1 MTKNQPDIN
10 SILKQAKTDKKNE
23 FGFIVSK
30 NLTRKTMFLLC
41 YSSLVLCFTSCSNGS
56 TANSNSTQYV
66 QVKDSL
72 KSKEIVKNGTFKKL
86 KLVKIIQSK
95 TMSTNNNISVYEPAI
110 NSPKSIIYAKDGS
123 KFYVNSLEGYTT
135 VVFDTKSLKKLKE
148 IRHEF
153 NASNNKLFKNN
164 ENTVFDYKFKQT
176 KTEYNDFLGK
186 PVESC
191 LSHEGKYLWVT
202 YYRRDWDPK
211 AESPSAVAIIN
222 TETDEIVRI
231 MPSGPLPKM
240 IACSGDNKFIAVTHW
255 GDNTIGLID
264 ISSNNPMDFNYISHI
279 TVDTRLSMNFSSS
292 SDRDSDCGNCLRG
305 TVFTPDNKK
314 ILIAKMGGNG
324 IAVIDVASKK
334 YLGTITGSY
343 LNLRHLVINNG
354 YLVLSSN
361 KFGVVQK
368 AKLED
373 IFAQKFN
380 EENKL
385 VYTNWKTIDVGPG
398 ARTIDITEDGKYFFA
413 CVNNASKVAV
423 VDALTMKIISEVNVA
438 KFPVGMA
445 LSPNGKQLIITC
457 QGKDTVPGSGNTVM
471 VFEVI
476 YENK

>member
-1 MTKNQPDIN
+1 
-10 SILKQAKTDKKNE
+10 
-23 FGFIVSK
+23 
-30 NLTRKTMFLLC
+30 MFLFYC
-41 YSSLVLCFTSCSNGS
+41 SSLFLCFTSLSNG
-56 TANSNSTQYV
+56 NISNKNVIEYV
-66 QVKDSL
+66 QAKDTI
-72 KSKEIVKNGTFKKL
+72 KRTEIVENGTFKEL

-95 TMSTNNNISVYEPAI
+95 MMAPKNTLTEYEPAI
-110 NSPKSIIYAKDGS
+110 NSPKSIIYSKDGS
-123 KFYVNSLEGYTT
+123 KFYINSLEGYTT
-135 VVFDTKSLKKLKE
+135 VVFDSKSLKKLKE

-164 ENTVFDYKFKQT
+164 ENTVFDYRFKQT
-176 KTEYNDFLGK
+176 KTKYNYFLGK

-191 LSHEGKYLWVT
+191 LSHKGKYLWVT
-202 YYRRDWDPK
+202 YYRRDWDLK

-222 TETDEIVRI
+222 TETDEIVRV

-240 IACSGDNKFIAVTHW
+240 IACSGDNKYISVTHW
-255 GDNTIGLID
+255 GDHTVGLID
-264 ISSNNPMDFNYISHI
+264 ISSDNPMDFTYISHI
-279 TVDTRLSMNFSSS
+279 VVDKRLSMNFSAN

-314 ILIAKMGGNG
+314 ILVAKMGGNG
-324 IAVIDVASKK
+324 IAVIDVATKK

-343 LNLRHLVINNG
+343 LNLRHLVINKG

-373 IFAQKFN
+373 IFVQEFN
-380 EENKL
+380 EENQL
-385 VYTNWKTIDVGPG
+385 VFTKWENVDVGPG

-423 VDALTMKIISEVNVA
+423 IDALTMKIISEANVA